1 MLSHCSFL
9 GTALY
14 GYVALAL
21 RAKQWEDGSI
31 MPVTVRGARGGMT
44 RALWLRMYACACMHV
59 IEDVD
64 MHACL
69 HARMCVLRSE
79 IRKKCRR
86 GVLPRNR
93 TVRSFHKT

>member
-1 MLSHCSFL
+1 
-9 GTALY
+9 
-14 GYVALAL
+14 
-21 RAKQWEDGSI
+21 
-31 MPVTVRGARGGMT
+31 MPATMFGGRGCMT

-64 MHACL
+64 MHARL

-93 TVRSFHKT
+93 TVRSFHKK

>member
-1 MLSHCSFL
+1 
-9 GTALY
+9 
-14 GYVALAL
+14 
-21 RAKQWEDGSI
+21 
-31 MPVTVRGARGGMT
+31 MPATVFGGRGCMT

-86 GVLPRNR
+86 GVLPKNR
-93 TVRSFHKT
+93 TVRSFHKK